1 MRDDERLKKNLDELD
16 YDDTSLLS
24 CMTLDVENLHSVV
37 HHKSGV
43 STGLQ
48 YARDFG
54 STAKESLKRITAWS
68 AYYYTSRG
76 LWYQVPERSLAMFEI
91 PSMSQTS
98 VVKASKRR
106 NLRDEGAGK
115 STWICCTAK
124 KLPWQG
130 LDLCQTFCAKRKS
143 KLDKE
148 STCLQTVWQPQTL
161 TQYPASLM
169 QKTKV
174 TEYDSSSDE
183 EICEAEDLVE
193 EGTGC

>member
-1 MRDDERLKKNLDELD
+1 
-16 YDDTSLLS
+16 
-24 CMTLDVENLHSVV
+24 MTLDVENLHSVV

-169 QKTKV
+169 QNSPNLRFT
-174 TEYDSSSDE
+174 YSCNLQRFIFPSG
-183 EICEAEDLVE
+183 
-193 EGTGC
+193 EGQEQGLTPVSPGTCRSKYQLLQFV